1 MVGPCSKCKQD
12 ADLLE
17 GICIDCIFKL
27 ADPKAQVSKEDLR
40 RIREEVEKET
50 AGLLPPHILRSLLSE
65 LIHPDLDN
73 DPHRERLLEHAS
85 NEIQRLAG
93 LGMCREMMRLADGF
107 RTMADQVSLGLQETA
122 QSIEEDVR
130 RKVRILSAL
139 TRRPG

>member
-1 MVGPCSKCKQD
+1 MVGPCKECKSEGE
-12 ADLLE
+12 LLE

-40 RIREEVEKET
+40 RVREEVEKET
-50 AGLLPPHILRSLLSE
+50 AGLLPPNILRSLLSD
-65 LIHPDLDN
+65 LI
-73 DPHRERLLEHAS
+73 DPGVDDGPRERLLEHAS

-139 TRRPG
+139 PRRPG